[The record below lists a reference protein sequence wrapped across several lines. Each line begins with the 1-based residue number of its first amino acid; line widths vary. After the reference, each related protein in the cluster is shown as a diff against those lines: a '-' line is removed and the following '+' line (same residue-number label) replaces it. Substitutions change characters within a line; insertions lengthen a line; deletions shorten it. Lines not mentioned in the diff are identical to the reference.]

1 MTSSRP
7 SCQRNQ
13 TGTACGDPSAR
24 TVVNQPMWSVAS
36 RASTSACTG
45 SAGSSTQGW
54 LLGHGPTLRTAS
66 DTSRADTGRSPAPV
80 ASAAM
85 TTPHLVALDID
96 GTTVNH
102 EGELSD
108 AVRDTVR
115 AVADAGHHVTIATGR
130 AIIGTL
136 PVLDRLGLTT
146 GYAVCANG
154 AVTLR
159 LDPALADGYEILEAV
174 TFDPRPALKVLREHF
189 PSALVAVEVLGV
201 GFKVT
206 APFPD
211 GELDGTPQV
220 VPFEELMSTPVTR
233 LTLRDPSST
242 SEEFLARTE
251 KIGLHGVE
259 YAVGWSAWL
268 DINPEGVSRAPR
280 SRASAAG
287 SGSSRCTR
295 WPSATSAT
303 TSRCCTGP
311 PAGWRWAT
319 PRRGQGRRRQGGRSR
334 RRRRPRPGAPRP
346 ALSAAV
352 STPLAAAQRRT
363 IPPRHPR

>member
-1 MTSSRP
+1 
-7 SCQRNQ
+7 
-13 TGTACGDPSAR
+13 
-24 TVVNQPMWSVAS
+24 
-36 RASTSACTG
+36 
-45 SAGSSTQGW
+45 
-54 LLGHGPTLRTAS
+54 
-66 DTSRADTGRSPAPV
+66 
-80 ASAAM
+80 M

-96 GTTVNH
+96 GTTVDH

-154 AVTLR
+154 AVTVR
-159 LDPALADGYEILEAV
+159 LDPSLDGGYEILEAV
-174 TFDPRPALKVLREHF
+174 TFDPAPALRVLREHF
-189 PSALVAVEVLGV
+189 PTALVAVEELGV

-211 GELDGTPQV
+211 GELDGDPRV
-220 VPFEELMSTPVTR
+220 VPFEELMATPVTR

-268 DINPEGVSRAPR
+268 DINPEGVSKG
-280 SRASAAG
+280 AALEAIRRRLG
-287 SGSSRCTR
+287 VEPMHTVAVGDQRNDLEMLQL
-295 WPSATSAT
+295 
-303 TSRCCTGP
+303 GG
-311 PAGWRWAT
+311 AGRRDGQRT
-319 PRRGQGRRRQGGRSR
+319 RRGEGRRRRGHRAR
-334 RRRRPRPGAPRP
+334 RRRRAGARAARPALTLHAGAGKPVRHASRRGFPAGGKVCGWTPPRP
-346 ALSAAV
+346 ARRPARPATAQSSSGAPGWATSPSA
-352 STPLAAAQRRT
+352 
-363 IPPRHPR
+363 

>member
-1 MTSSRP
+1 
-7 SCQRNQ
+7 
-13 TGTACGDPSAR
+13 
-24 TVVNQPMWSVAS
+24 
-36 RASTSACTG
+36 
-45 SAGSSTQGW
+45 
-54 LLGHGPTLRTAS
+54 
-66 DTSRADTGRSPAPV
+66 
-80 ASAAM
+80 M

-108 AVRDTVR
+108 SVRDTVR

-130 AIIGTL
+130 AVIGTL

-146 GYAVCANG
+146 GFAVCANG
-154 AVTLR
+154 AVTIR
-159 LDPALADGYEILEAV
+159 LDPAHPDCYEILEAV
-174 TFDPRPALKVLREHF
+174 TFDPRPALMVLREHF

-268 DINPEGVSRAPR
+268 DINPEGVSKG
-280 SRASAAG
+280 AALE
-287 SGSSRCTR
+287 
-295 WPSATSAT
+295 AI
-303 TSRCCTGP
+303 
-311 PAGWRWAT
+311 
-319 PRRGQGRRRQGGRSR
+319 RRRIGVEPMHTVAVGDQRNDLEMLHWAARGVAMGN
-334 RRRRPRPGAPRP
+334 APDE
-346 ALSAAV
+346 V
-352 STPLAAAQRRT
+352 KAAADEVT
-363 IPPRHPR
+363 GHVDDDGLVPVLLALL

>member
-1 MTSSRP
+1 M
-7 SCQRNQ
+7 QRRYPW
-13 TGTACGDPSAR
+13 A
-24 TVVNQPMWSVAS
+24 
-36 RASTSACTG
+36 
-45 SAGSSTQGW
+45 
-54 LLGHGPTLRTAS
+54 PTPCVHLS
-66 DTSRADTGRSPAPV
+66 PV
-80 ASAAM
+80 ASDPM

-96 GTTVNH
+96 GTTVDH

-115 AVADAGHHVTIATGR
+115 AVAAAGHHVTIATGR

-154 AVTLR
+154 AVTVR
-159 LDPALADGYEILEAV
+159 LDPSLDGGYEILEAV
-174 TFDPRPALKVLREHF
+174 TFDPAPALRVLREHF
-189 PSALVAVEVLGV
+189 PTALVAVEEPGV

-211 GELDGTPQV
+211 GELDGDPRV
-220 VPFEELMSTPVTR
+220 VPFEELMATPVTR

-268 DINPEGVSRAPR
+268 DINPEGVSKG
-280 SRASAAG
+280 AALE
-287 SGSSRCTR
+287 
-295 WPSATSAT
+295 AI
-303 TSRCCTGP
+303 
-311 PAGWRWAT
+311 
-319 PRRGQGRRRQGGRSR
+319 RRRLGIEPMHTVAVGDQRNDLEMLQWAARGVAMGN
-334 RRRRPRPGAPRP
+334 APDE
-346 ALSAAV
+346 V
-352 STPLAAAQRRT
+352 KAAADEVTGHVDDDGLVPLLRALL
-363 IPPRHPR
+363 